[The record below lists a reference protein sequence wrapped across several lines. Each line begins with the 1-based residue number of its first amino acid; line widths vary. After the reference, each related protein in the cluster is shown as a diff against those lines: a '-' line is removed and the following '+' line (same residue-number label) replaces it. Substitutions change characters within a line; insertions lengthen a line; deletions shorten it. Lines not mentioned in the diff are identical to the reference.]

1 MSTIVKT
8 DGKSPKRVEKLWLHL
23 HYSDRSVNKMPEA
36 MFEEKAQSIDDSV
49 LWRLALFLR
58 LQ

>member
-49 LWRLALFLR
+49 L
-58 LQ
+58 

>member
-8 DGKSPKRVEKLWLHL
+8 DGKSTKRVEKLWLHL

-49 LWRLALFLR
+49 L
-58 LQ
+58 